1 MADNLYGV
9 YLAKKYGKALI
20 GGIGL
25 NIYNFKYSDS
35 IGLDYYINSVE
46 LTNKEAIG
54 GMVYAYGRLPIM
66 TMLHCPVQ
74 INTGC
79 ECGNCKYNGEFSYFD
94 KRGEYKIE
102 RIKVNFCQFV
112 LYNQQIV
119 DIRNKLSL
127 VNGNYYLNLRG
138 CKAKEISEIVDN
150 FYKKYGNSVD
160 NSTYGHLF
168 RGVK

>member
-1 MADNLYGV
+1 GV
-9 YLAKKYGKALI
+9 YLAKKYDKALI

-25 NIYNFKYSDS
+25 NIYNLNYSDW

-46 LTNKEAIG
+46 LTNKEALG
-54 GMVYAYGRLPIM
+54 GMIYAYGKLPIM
-66 TMLHCPVQ
+66 TMVHCPVQ

-79 ECGNCKYNGEFSYFD
+79 ECSNCKYGGEFSYFD

-102 RIKVNFCQFV
+102 RFKVNHCQFV
-112 LYNQQIV
+112 LYNQQVV
-119 DIRNKLSL
+119 DIRNKISL
-127 VNGNYYLNLRG
+127 VKGNYYLNLRDVSRG
-138 CKAKEISEIVDN
+138 DMGIIIDDFCRKC
-150 FYKKYGNSVD
+150 GNSVD